1 MRVIGLPAEKPKKE
15 EQKPVEVEAPKE
27 AEEKP
32 VKATPKAKK

>member
-15 EQKPVEVEAPKE
+15 EQKPVEVEVPK

-32 VKATPKAKK
+32 AKAAPKGKK